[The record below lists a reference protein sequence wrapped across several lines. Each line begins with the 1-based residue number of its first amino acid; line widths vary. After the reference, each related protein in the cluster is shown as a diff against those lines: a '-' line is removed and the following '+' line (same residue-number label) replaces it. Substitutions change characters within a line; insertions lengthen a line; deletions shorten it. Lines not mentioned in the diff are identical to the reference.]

1 MNVDE
6 RHTFSLIDQPWL
18 PARTTEGTAVEL
30 SLVEVFERAHRLAN
44 LSSDLPTQY
53 FALIRT
59 LLAVLHGALE
69 GPRNLKD
76 WEQLWDAEQLPH
88 ETIAAYLER
97 HRERFGLFH
106 PQTPF
111 FQVADLSTEKGQTS
125 ELSKLVADVPN
136 GRPFFTNRLDRRIS
150 LSFAEAARWLVHC
163 HAFDPS
169 GIKSGAIGDD
179 RVKKGKGYPIGTG
192 WSGRLGGI
200 LPEGRTLRETLLLNL
215 IPRDFILT
223 KRAHDSD
230 LPVWEYEQLG
240 ATVRPD
246 PAVRGPVDLYTWQ
259 SRRIRLVPE
268 NGKVTRVLICNGD
281 PVKPQNRHQIEPHTR
296 WRRSTAQEKRRSEP
310 VVYMPREHDPER
322 AIWRGLESIL
332 PGTAGTQREEAA
344 AGLTA
349 GVLEWLSLLSDD
361 ILDGDFPVQI
371 RTIGMAYRN
380 ENSVT
385 DEIMDDA
392 LSLRSAL
399 LRQDAIQLTGLA
411 VGCVQAADEAARAL
425 GSLAL
430 NLAQAAG
437 KAPPKPGSP
446 DPASL
451 ADRTRAVELAYAE
464 LDAPFRG
471 WLSGLGPD
479 SDPVEEQVAWHRTA
493 REVVRAPA
501 RDLQQRAPAT
511 AWTGRRVNGYLVTA
525 AHAALW
531 FDRKLREALPQ
542 AFPDPA
548 GQGASA

>member
-1 MNVDE
+1 MNADD

-76 WEQLWDAEQLPH
+76 WEQLWGAEHLPH
-88 ETIAAYLER
+88 EVVAAYLER
-97 HRERFGLFH
+97 HRERFDLLH
-106 PQTPF
+106 PYTPF
-111 FQVADLSTEKGQTS
+111 FQVADLSTTKGETS
-125 ELSKLVADVPN
+125 ELSKLIADVPN
-136 GRPFFTNRLDRRIS
+136 GRPFFTNRLDRRMS

-163 HAFDPS
+163 QAFDPS

-192 WSGRLGGI
+192 WSGRLGGL
-200 LPEGRTLRETLLLNL
+200 LPEGRSLRETLLLNL
-215 IPRDFILT
+215 IPRDFALT
-223 KRAHDSD
+223 KRAHESD
-230 LPVWEYEQLG
+230 LPVWEHEQLG

-246 PAVRGPVDLYTWQ
+246 PVVRGPIDLYTWQ

-281 PVKPQNRHQIEPHTR
+281 PVEPQNRHRDEPHTR
-296 WRRSTAQEKRRSEP
+296 WRRSAAQEKKSSES

-332 PGTAGTQREEAA
+332 PGTAGTQRKEAA

-349 GVLEWLSLLSDD
+349 GILEWLSLLSDD

-371 RTIGMAYRN
+371 RAIGMAYGN
-380 ENSVT
+380 QNSVT

-399 LRQDAIQLTGLA
+399 LRQDATQLTGMA
-411 VGCVQAADEAARAL
+411 VGCVQAADDAARAL

-437 KAPPKPGSP
+437 KAPPKPGAP

-493 REVVRAPA
+493 CGVVRALA

-542 AFPDPA
+542 AFPDRA